1 MDDDM
6 DAGDDDENE
15 SESIRTQSPT
25 QPALLSQKQQLF
37 DEAAQQASNEPVK
50 NSKCSI
56 EDMLGEKL
64 LQTPPQE
71 TMGQI
76 TEAKKEKSK
85 FEITNN
91 EEKISNSSTPIENE
105 KLQSNYE
112 KKQNKSK
119 ITLDIELTEE
129 MKKQEES
136 INFGINATP
145 YSARSSSVNNLQN
158 GHVQQEQ
165 AGIGFGVNSMQN

>member
-1 MDDDM
+1 
-6 DAGDDDENE
+6 
-15 SESIRTQSPT
+15 
-25 QPALLSQKQQLF
+25 
-37 DEAAQQASNEPVK
+37 
-50 NSKCSI
+50 
-56 EDMLGEKL
+56 MLGEKL

-129 MKKQEES
+129 MKK
-136 INFGINATP
+136 
-145 YSARSSSVNNLQN
+145 
-158 GHVQQEQ
+158 
-165 AGIGFGVNSMQN
+165 